1 MRAALH
7 VGQLLQPIPGG
18 IGRYV
23 RHLLDTLPGAG
34 VDVVPFAAGA
44 APGLLA
50 GYVDLGPPTGAARYE
65 LWHRLRQPVVR
76 VDAEVVH
83 APSLAVPPTGRCPLV
98 VTVHDLVF
106 LHQPEHLTR
115 RGVSFHRRGLQLARR
130 SAAAFVVPSAFVA
143 DELATAGVGR
153 ERIHVAHHGVAAP
166 APRAS
171 AEVDAAL
178 ARLGVRPPFVLFVG
192 TVEPRKGVGDLLD
205 AHAALRR
212 ELPDLGL
219 VVVGQQGWG
228 DPPDLDRPGV
238 VVAGRVGDD
247 DLDAL
252 YRAATAFS
260 LPSSYEGFG
269 MPVVE
274 AMARGCPVVTTTAGA
289 LPEVCGGAAR
299 LVAPG
304 DTDALAAALAELVD
318 DDDRRRVAAE
328 AGRERASA
336 FTWTAS
342 AEAHATAYRAAL
354 ASRR

>member
-23 RHLLDTLPGAG
+23 RHLLDALPATG
-34 VDVVPFAAGA
+34 VDVIPFAAGA
-44 APGLLA
+44 APGPLA

-115 RGVSFHRRGLQLARR
+115 RGVSFHRRGLHLARR

-143 DELATAGVGR
+143 DELADVGVDR
-153 ERIHVAHHGVAAP
+153 ERIHVAHHGVDAP
-166 APRAS
+166 ATARAD
-171 AEVDAAL
+171 VDATL

-192 TVEPRKGVGDLLD
+192 TVEPRKGVADLLD

-212 ELPDLGL
+212 EHPDLGL

-238 VVAGRVGDD
+238 VVAGRAGDD

-252 YRAATAFS
+252 YRTATVFA

-289 LPEVCGGAAR
+289 LPEVCDGAAT

-304 DTDALAAALAELVD
+304 DTDALADALAGLVD
-318 DDDRRRVAAE
+318 DADRRRAADD
-328 AGRERASA
+328 AGRARASA
-336 FTWTAS
+336 FTWAAS
-342 AEAHATAYRAAL
+342 AEAHAAAYRAA
-354 ASRR
+354 AGSPG